1 MHPLELQQMAVRI
14 ERLVHTGTHGWHP
27 ADELEFRNLL
37 PMSRVPDPRR
47 KLPDPKVLREMAQ
60 GEQRPE
66 PQEWQQWQHLV
77 RRAEDLIRDNDPRN
91 PRRIMRDMARG
102 RFPTF
107 R

>member
-1 MHPLELQQMAVRI
+1 
-14 ERLVHTGTHGWHP
+14 
-27 ADELEFRNLL
+27 
-37 PMSRVPDPRR
+37 
-47 KLPDPKVLREMAQ
+47 MAQ